1 MKEIIPGIFTWHE
14 FSKEKQL
21 NFNGYLLIGEGE
33 SVLIDP
39 PGMSEK
45 SCALMESLVKK
56 NSNNPLNTI
65 LLTNV
70 HHERACDEF
79 RRIFGAKIWIN
90 ENDGSGLEGE
100 ADQTF
105 KDGDRLPCGL
115 VAINIKNQKS
125 PGESAL
131 FLEERGVM
139 IVGDALIGKVP
150 GKVNMLPPDKY
161 RDPVI
166 AKKRLNKILDYDFD
180 ILLVGDGEPILKNAK
195 EAVKIFFEN

>member
-1 MKEIIPGIFTWHE
+1 MKEILPGIYTWHE

-21 NFNGYLLIGEGE
+21 NFNGYLLVWEGE

-39 PGMSEK
+39 PRMSEK
-45 SCALMESLVKK
+45 NFALMENLVKK
-56 NSNNPLNTI
+56 NSNHPLNTI

-79 RRIFGAKIWIN
+79 KRIFGAKIWIN
-90 ENDGSGLEGE
+90 EKDSLGLEG
-100 ADQTF
+100 AVDKTF

-115 VAINIKNQKS
+115 VALNIKNQKS

-131 FLEERGVM
+131 FLEERGLM

-150 GKVNMLPPDKY
+150 GKVNMLPSDKY
-161 RDPVI
+161 QDPVL
-166 AKKRLNKILDYDFD
+166 AKKQLNKILDYDFD
-180 ILLVGDGEPILKNAK
+180 ILLLGDGEPILENAK

>member
-21 NFNGYLLIGEGE
+21 NFNGYLLMGEGE
-33 SVLIDP
+33 SVIIDP
-39 PGMSEK
+39 PRMSGR
-45 SCALMESLVKK
+45 SFVLMEKLVKK
-56 NSNNPLNTI
+56 NSKHPLNTI
-65 LLTNV
+65 LLTNI

-79 RRIFGAKIWIN
+79 RRVFGAKIWIN
-90 ENDGSGLEGE
+90 ENDSSGMEDV
-100 ADQTF
+100 ADKTF
-105 KDGDRLPCGL
+105 KDGDRLACGL
-115 VAINIKNQKS
+115 VALNIKNQKS

-161 RDPVI
+161 RDPVL
-166 AKKRLNKILDYDFD
+166 AKKQLNKILDYNFD
-180 ILLVGDGEPILKNAK
+180 ILLVGDGESILKNAK

>member
-1 MKEIIPGIFTWHE
+1 MKEIIPDIFTWHE

-45 SCALMESLVKK
+45 SFALMESLVKK
-56 NSNNPLNTI
+56 YSNNPLNTI

-79 RRIFGAKIWIN
+79 KRIFGVKIWIN
-90 ENDGSGLEGE
+90 ENDSLGLEGE

-115 VAINIKNQKS
+115 VAINIQNQKS

-195 EAVKIFFEN
+195 EAVKIFFEK

>member
-33 SVLIDP
+33 SVMIDP
-39 PGMSEK
+39 PRMSEK

-56 NSNNPLNTI
+56 NSNHPLNTI
-65 LLTNV
+65 LLTNI
-70 HHERACDEF
+70 HHERACDEY

-90 ENDGSGLEGE
+90 ENDSSGMEGA
-100 ADQTF
+100 ADKTF

-115 VAINIKNQKS
+115 FALNIKNQKS

-131 FLEERGVM
+131 FLEERDVM

-161 RDPVI
+161 RDPVL
-166 AKKRLNKILDYDFD
+166 AKKGLNKILDYDFD
-180 ILLVGDGEPILKNAK
+180 ILLVGDGESILKNAK
-195 EAVKIFFEN
+195 EAVKMFFEN

>member
-1 MKEIIPGIFTWHE
+1 MKEIIPGIFAWHE

-45 SCALMESLVKK
+45 SFALMESLVKK
-56 NSNNPLNTI
+56 YSNNPLNTI

-79 RRIFGAKIWIN
+79 KRIFGVKIWIN
-90 ENDGSGLEGE
+90 ENDSLGLEGE

-115 VAINIKNQKS
+115 VAINIQNQKS

-161 RDPVI
+161 LDPVI

>member
-1 MKEIIPGIFTWHE
+1 MKEIIPDIFTWHE

-21 NFNGYLLIGEGE
+21 NFNGYLLIWEGE

-39 PGMSEK
+39 PRMSEK
-45 SCALMESLVKK
+45 NFALMETLVGK
-56 NSNNPLNTI
+56 NSNHPLNTI
-65 LLTNV
+65 LITNI
-70 HHERACDEF
+70 HHERECDKF

-90 ENDGSGLEGE
+90 ENDSSGLEVT
-100 ADQTF
+100 ADETF

-115 VAINIKNQKS
+115 VALNIENQKS

-131 FLEERGVM
+131 FLEKRGVM
-139 IVGDALIGKVP
+139 IVGDALIGKIP

-161 RDPVI
+161 RDPVL

-180 ILLVGDGEPILKNAK
+180 ILLVGDGESILENAK